1 MTPTP
6 DPEQSAF
13 AGFASATLDH
23 WLDAHPDA
31 ATFLGDHTRD
41 HALPDPSPGGAAAR
55 ADDLRGQLDALAAL
69 AVDDADEQIDGE
81 VLRTALRWELLDLE
95 QLREGDWNAMEH
107 NPGGALHA
115 LASRPFAPAGE
126 RLEAARARLAGVP
139 AFFAAARDRL
149 HDLSRIHTET
159 AIAQLAGT
167 THLIEDALP
176 ALAAEAGST
185 LGPEA
190 DAART
195 AVEEHRDWLRH
206 QLATA
211 TRSPRIGRDLFS
223 SKLALAL
230 DTEFD
235 PDALLARAED
245 DFERIGGEIAAEAGR
260 FAGVADADETTVRSV
275 MDELA
280 RDVATDDTILEFCR
294 AAMADATEFVRAN
307 DLMTIYDDQVDVI
320 EMPEIDRGVAGA
332 YCNPSGPLEKSP
344 LPTQFAVSPTPE
356 GWSAERIASYFR
368 EYNLHMLHDLTLHEA
383 MPGHALQLM
392 HSNRHRATTPI
403 RAVFYSGSF
412 VEGWAVYA
420 EELMATRGYRSDESA
435 RAASALRM
443 QQLKMQLRTTLNTI
457 LDIRFHCRDLDE
469 TQARQL
475 MTERA
480 YQEDGEAVEKWQRV
494 QLTSTQLCT
503 YYVGYCE
510 VRDLVRDLRAQ
521 QSTISDR
528 ALHDMVLAH
537 GSPPVRHLR
546 TLLLAA

>member
-6 DPEQSAF
+6 DSAQSAF
-13 AGFASATLDH
+13 ATFASTVLDS
-23 WLDAHPDA
+23 WLDTHPDA
-31 ATFLGDHTRD
+31 ATFLGDHSRD
-41 HALPDPSPGGAAAR
+41 HALPDPSPAAAAAR
-55 ADDLRGQLDALAAL
+55 SEELARQLTDLDALAI
-69 AVDDADEQIDGE
+69 DDADEQIDRE
-81 VLRTALRWELLDLE
+81 VLRTALRWDLLDLE

-115 LASRPFAPAGE
+115 LASRPFAPAAE
-126 RLEAARARLAGVP
+126 RLEAARSRLAAVP
-139 AFFAAARDRL
+139 AFFGAARERL
-149 HDLSRIHTET
+149 HELSRIHTET
-159 AIAQLAGT
+159 AIAQLSGT

-176 ALAAEAGST
+176 ALAEEAGGT

-190 DAART
+190 EAART
-195 AVEEHRDWLRH
+195 AVEEHRGWLRE

-211 TRSPRIGRDLFS
+211 RRNPRIGRDLFS

-245 DFERIGGEIAAEAGR
+245 DFERISGEIAAEAGR
-260 FAGVADADETTVRSV
+260 FAGIGDPDASTVRSV

-280 RDVATDDTILEFCR
+280 GDTATDDTILDVCR
-294 AAMADATEFVRAN
+294 AAMADATEFVRRN
-307 DLMTIYDDQVDVI
+307 DLVTVYDDQVDVI

-420 EELMATRGYRSDESA
+420 EELMATRGYRGDESV

-469 TQARQL
+469 TQARRL
-475 MTERA
+475 MTERG

-510 VRDLVRDLRAQ
+510 VRDLVRDLRQ
-521 QSTISDR
+521 QQPALGDR
-528 ALHDMVLAH
+528 ELHDMVLAH